1 MLPSIR
7 QKAPDGIVWLWQNC
21 PLEWAISQMNLLLDN
36 RTQTVVQVVVSLMLC
51 IVMGIAWHT

>member
-1 MLPSIR
+1 
-7 QKAPDGIVWLWQNC
+7 
-21 PLEWAISQMNLLLDN
+21 MNLLLDN